1 MIDSLMA
8 KKRVRQIRD
17 LLLEERQKILKG
29 PLPDLTALIEKR
41 EALVAKLS
49 EGIDALSQNDIESIK
64 VEADRNQRLLQASL
78 NGVREA
84 EAEIAQQ
91 RKASQTMG
99 TYTSDGQR
107 FEVQTG
113 VDLNDR
119 RA

>member
-1 MIDSLMA
+1 MIDSFVA

-17 LLLEERQKILKG
+17 LLVAEREKILQG
-29 PLPDLTALIEKR
+29 PLPDLAMLIEKR

-49 EGIDALSQNDIESIK
+49 DGADALSQSDLELIK
-64 VEADRNQRLLQASL
+64 AEAICNQRLLQASMT
-78 NGVREA
+78 GVREA
-84 EAEIAQQ
+84 LDEIARQ

-107 FEVQTG
+107 FEVNTG